1 MAVRST
7 TRAPAAPRRLPRA
20 EREQQMLDVAQDLF
34 ARRGYAAV
42 TMDEVAAAVGVTKPL
57 LYNYFGNKE
66 RLYLACLGRTAD
78 ALTTCVTNALTEP
91 GDPGEGLRAGLR
103 AFFAFVES
111 DRASWQVLYDET
123 LPQGGQIAEHI
134 DAYREQL
141 TGLVGAALRELD
153 PAPDPVL
160 LPGMA
165 HALLGAVESL
175 SRWWLRDE
183 AGDLTAAETAEAII
197 ALVGPGLA
205 RPARRGSAAS
215 GADEPSDH
223 PTSTP
228 TQDPNRS

>member
-78 ALTTCVTNALTEP
+78 ALITCVTTALSGSDT
-91 GDPGEGLRAGLR
+91 PGEGLRAGLR

-141 TGLVGAALRELD
+141 TGIVGAALRELD

-205 RPARRGSAAS
+205 RPARRG
-215 GADEPSDH
+215 GVLPEEPSDH